1 MKKAALILLL
11 AAGLSGCAAPTA
23 ITAQQAKTEF
33 IKIFEGSDFLM
44 IWDNQ
49 TISAPAA
56 AISSALI
63 GTVGMNSP
71 YVADIHRAISPAKST
86 PVRLGVSGKD
96 SAFVANAVI
105 AALEAIPTSLPQL
118 QLAYLGSASD
128 AAKLRVAVERKGG
141 RFLFSPSGQR

>member
-1 MKKAALILLL
+1 MKRAALILLL
-11 AAGLSGCAAPTA
+11 VAGLSGCAAPA
-23 ITAQQAKTEF
+23 PMAAQHAATEF
-33 IKIFEGSDFLM
+33 LRLFGGPDFVM

-63 GTVGMNSP
+63 GTVGLSSP
-71 YVADIHRAISPAKST
+71 YVADIHRVVSHAKSA

-105 AALEAIPTSLPQL
+105 AALDATPTSLPQL
-118 QLAYLGSASD
+118 QLAYIGSASD
-128 AAKLRVAVERKGG
+128 AAKLRAVVERKGG
-141 RFLFSPSGQR
+141 RFLSSPSRER